1 MAKRRS
7 SRTKSRDSRQ
17 RGLGLLFWLCLVV
30 IIVAV
35 GFAAREP
42 IKAAFAQVTGG
53 HQKAAPANAPAP
65 QVTVTRIPASE
76 RPSRPPASATPR
88 PADNAKPATVDKTP
102 LQTQAPAQPERPTAR
117 KARLFFTSVDSNGKI
132 SMKSV
137 IRSIPASDSPLHD
150 TLDSLLKGPTGQ
162 ELNLGMLSM
171 IPTEAKL
178 RGVTVKDD
186 TAYLDFSESF
196 RFNPSGMDAMSAQLQ
211 QVVYAA
217 TEFPSVKK
225 VQILIEGKTVRYLG
239 PEGIRIDR
247 PLTRDSFQN

>member
-7 SRTKSRDSRQ
+7 SRTKSNASRQ

-42 IKAAFAQVTGG
+42 IKAAFAQVTRT
-53 HQKAAPANAPAP
+53 QQSKPSATPP
-65 QVTVTRIPASE
+65 QVTVTQIPAAE
-76 RPSRPPASATPR
+76 RPAKPPAAAGPR
-88 PADNAKPATVDKTP
+88 PADASKPVTAEKPTQ
-102 LQTQAPAQPERPTAR
+102 QTQAPVQPARPTAR

-132 SMKSV
+132 SLKSV
-137 IRSIPASDSPLHD
+137 IRTIPASDSPLHD

-178 RGVTVKDD
+178 RGVVVKDD
-186 TAYLDFSESF
+186 TAYLDFTESF

-239 PEGIRIDR
+239 PEGIRIDQ
-247 PLTRDSFQN
+247 PLTRSSFQN

>member
-7 SRTKSRDSRQ
+7 SRTKSSASRQ
-17 RGLGLLFWLCLVV
+17 RGLGMLFWLCLVV

-42 IKAAFAQVTGG
+42 LKAAFAQVVGTQKQKPTGD
-53 HQKAAPANAPAP
+53 KTP
-65 QVTVTRIPASE
+65 QRVTVTQIPAVE
-76 RPSRPPASATPR
+76 RPTRPSVTPR
-88 PADNAKPATVDKTP
+88 PADASKPSTMDKSPPQTPATVP
-102 LQTQAPAQPERPTAR
+102 PERPAFR
-117 KARLFFTSVDSNGKI
+117 KARLFFTSVDAKGKI
-132 SMKSV
+132 SLKSV
-137 IRSIPASDSPLHD
+137 IRTIPASDSPLHD

-178 RGVTVKDD
+178 HGVTVKDD
-186 TAYLDFSESF
+186 TAYVDFSESF
-196 RFNPSGMDAMSAQLQ
+196 RFNPSGMDAMSAQLE

-225 VQILIEGKTVRYLG
+225 VQILI
-239 PEGIRIDR
+239 
-247 PLTRDSFQN
+247 